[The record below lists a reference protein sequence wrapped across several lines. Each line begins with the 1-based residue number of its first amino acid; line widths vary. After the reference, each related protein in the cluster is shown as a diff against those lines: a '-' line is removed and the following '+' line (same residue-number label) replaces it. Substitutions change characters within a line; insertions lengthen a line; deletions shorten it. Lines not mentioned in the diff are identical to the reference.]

1 MQGNQPYC
9 GNCGYVLTGLT
20 ESSKCPEC
28 GRPLVEVLTR
38 PGFMNLMG
46 KRWRSKARLW
56 GLPVID
62 IAMGPSGAER
72 VGRACGIIAIGDRAT
87 GLVAIGGIARG
98 IVAFGGMTLGVFTQG
113 GLCIGLI
120 TALGGLTIGGLSIGG
135 MAIGILARGGMA
147 IGAMADG
154 GMALGYFARGGAAF
168 GVHTINPTSA
178 SPTAVNAFSSMSWF
192 FGPGTPSL
200 VSQAYTAFL
209 LLMPTV
215 LVAVLVGLLAWR
227 AYERNPGKENA

>member
-1 MQGNQPYC
+1 VQPNQPYC

-46 KRWRSKARLW
+46 KRWRSKARMF
-56 GLPVID
+56 GMPVID
-62 IAMGPSGAER
+62 VAFGPSGTER
-72 VGRACGIIAIGDRAT
+72 IGKARGVIAIGDRAT

-98 IVAFGGMTLGVFTQG
+98 VVAFGGMTLGVFTQG
-113 GLCIGLI
+113 GMCIGVI
-120 TALGGLTIGGLSIGG
+120 TALGGLTIGGMSIGG
-135 MAIGILARGGMA
+135 MAIGLLARGGMA

-154 GMALGYFARGGAAF
+154 GMAMGYYARGGAAF
-168 GVHTINPTSA
+168 GVHTIAPGAA
-178 SPTAVNAFSSMSWF
+178 STNAVNAFTSMSWF

-200 VSQAYTAFL
+200 GSQAYTAFIVL
-209 LLMPTV
+209 LPTI
-215 LVAVLVGLLAWR
+215 LVGGFIALLAWW
-227 AYERNPGKENA
+227 AHERDPGREGA